1 MPLITDLK
9 SIKKTNKVFKKQEYR
24 PWDEKDILI
33 SKNESLKSDKELNV
47 DNINSVEL
55 EKIWRGLYG
64 AKKTLLKIILQNTE
78 EIHDGYI
85 VTKAITISQLMTNSS
100 LPANTI
106 KSALQL
112 LKNSYLI
119 LNYETK
125 PGKGGFARYKI
136 PTKVYEYFVERYST
150 NT

>member
-9 SIKKTNKVFKKQEYR
+9 SIKKTNKIFKKQEYR
-24 PWDEKDILI
+24 PWDKKDIPV
-33 SKNESLKSDKELNV
+33 SKNEPLKRDKELNV

-78 EIHDGYI
+78 ETHDGYI
-85 VTKAITISQLMTNSS
+85 ITKAITISQLMTNSS

-112 LKNSYLI
+112 LKHSDLI
-119 LNYETK
+119 SNYETK
-125 PGKGGFARYKI
+125 PGKGGFARYKV